1 MTGIL
6 YKLGFTTALSP
17 KPTSEP
23 ASQAKT
29 EEKRQAVQERLRKF
43 RAAGGG
49 SGCAQVSV
57 TLCHTRFFLHQSMPD
72 FKAWLKSRD
81 WG

>member
-1 MTGIL
+1 
-6 YKLGFTTALSP
+6 
-17 KPTSEP
+17 
-23 ASQAKT
+23 
-29 EEKRQAVQERLRKF
+29 
-43 RAAGGG
+43 
-49 SGCAQVSV
+49 VSV